1 MEIKGLDYFG
11 NEIKL
16 GDEVAF
22 IQTGYS
28 NFSSGII
35 IKITDYIVL
44 INHDR
49 NGVGKTKTKQYHNQ
63 VIKKSKVNE

>member
-49 NGVGKTKTKQYHNQ
+49 NGVGKTETKQYHNQ

>member
-1 MEIKGLDYFG
+1 MKIQALDYFG
-11 NEIKL
+11 NKIKL

-35 IKITDYIVL
+35 IKITDYMVL
-44 INHDR
+44 INHDKT
-49 NGVGKTKTKQYHNQ
+49 NTGKTETKQYHNQ
-63 VIKKSKVNE
+63 VIKKI